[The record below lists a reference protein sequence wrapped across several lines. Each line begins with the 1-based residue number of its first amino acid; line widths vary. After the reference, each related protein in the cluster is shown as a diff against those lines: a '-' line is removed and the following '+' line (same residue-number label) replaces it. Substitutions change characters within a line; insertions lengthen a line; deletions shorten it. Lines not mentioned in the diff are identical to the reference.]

1 MGTAQ
6 ETVAFLGL
14 GGMGR
19 AMAGNALRAGLPTV
33 VWNRTPR
40 SAEAL
45 GDLGARVAGSAA
57 EAAAQ
62 AAIAVTMVTDVDAV
76 QAIAVEQG
84 VLAALPP
91 GAVWVQMSTIGIAGT
106 ERFAAL
112 VERERPDVVFL
123 DAPVA
128 GSRGPAEAGR
138 LAVYAS
144 GPPSARDRVAPLFD
158 AVGQRTVWVGPAGQG
173 SRLKLVNNMLLAF
186 LAEGVAESVALA
198 QTVGIATET
207 VLTAL
212 TGNPILPPWAEAKLG
227 RMARDDYSPEFPLSL
242 ALKDVYLA
250 LDAVDPARFTVA
262 GCLAAQWQR
271 VLDRGFGGDDLTVV
285 VRAMTPGAA

>member
-1 MGTAQ
+1 MGTAR

-40 SAEAL
+40 AAEAL
-45 GDLGARVAGSAA
+45 GGLGARVAGSAA

-62 AAIAVTMVTDVDAV
+62 AAIVVTMVSDVDAV
-76 QAIAVEQG
+76 QAVAVDQG
-84 VLAALPP
+84 MLAALPP
-91 GAVWVQMSTIGIAGT
+91 GAIWAQMSTIGIAGT

-112 VERERPDVVFL
+112 VDRERPDVVFL

-128 GSRGPAEAGR
+128 GSRGPAEAGQ

-144 GPPSARDRVAPLFD
+144 GPTSARERVTPLFD
-158 AVGQRTVWVGPAGQG
+158 AVGQRTVWVGPVGQG

-212 TGNPILPPWAEAKLG
+212 TGSPILPPWAEAKLR

-250 LDAVDPARFTVA
+250 LDAVDPARFTVG